1 MDEIKVEVIRTEDG
15 RYAERHVREV
25 AESDPCGKSFEAEKV
40 IEQWEEDRPLLLKK
54 RVREKRQPC
63 VVERVIE
70 TIEDNEVVD
79 VQVESIEPD
88 TKLELRSH
96 IAVAKPEVGAAKV
109 DECYVTRDDLKEVM
123 LSVTEQLKDAFENR
137 EVEKRPSSRMQAV
150 VEEEVEQAD
159 DEKWGAVEW
168 ILLGIVAIEGAYL
181 LVNWLPRL
189 LG

>member
-15 RYAERHVREV
+15 RYAERHIREV
-25 AESDPCGKSFEAEKV
+25 TESDPCGKSFEAEKV
-40 IEQWEEDRPLLLKK
+40 IEQYEEDRPLLLKK

-70 TIEDNEVVD
+70 TIENNEVVD
-79 VQVESIEPD
+79 VQVESIEPNS
-88 TKLELRSH
+88 KLELRSH
-96 IAVAKPEVGAAKV
+96 IAVAKPEVGVAKV
-109 DECYVTRDDLKEVM
+109 DDCYVTREDLKEVM
-123 LSVTEQLKDAFENR
+123 LGVTEQLKDAFEDR
-137 EVEKRPSSRMQAV
+137 TVAKPSRMQAI
-150 VEEEVEQAD
+150 VEEEIEQA

-168 ILLGIVAIEGAYL
+168 ILLAIVAVEGAYL